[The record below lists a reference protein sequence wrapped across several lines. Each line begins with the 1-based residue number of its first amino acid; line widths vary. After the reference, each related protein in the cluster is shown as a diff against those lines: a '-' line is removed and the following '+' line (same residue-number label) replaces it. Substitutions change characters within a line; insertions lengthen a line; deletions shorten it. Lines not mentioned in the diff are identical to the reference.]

1 MIDACGR
8 SIDYLRISITDRCN
22 LRCVYCMPEGIAQ
35 PFSHD
40 EVLRYE
46 EIVRLVRL
54 MTGLGV
60 KHLRITGGEPT
71 VRRHWLCLLKM
82 LGALPGI
89 ETMALT
95 TNALLLD
102 GCVEQVKAAGI
113 TALNISIDSLEPDTY
128 RRMTRGGDVA
138 KVLRVVDDAVA
149 AGLRVKLNA
158 VPVRGMNED
167 GLVDLALMAKDRP
180 IDVRFI
186 ELMPIGCGRALAPIA
201 SDEVL
206 RRMEAAFGP
215 LTRDDTVHGFGPAQ
229 YSRPAGFQGSIG
241 IISPI
246 THEFC
251 DRCNRVRLTADGYL
265 KLCLNHTAGLDLR
278 AMLRGG
284 AEDEALRC
292 AIREAIAHKPD
303 RHGWYDPI
311 VDRENRRMNAIG
323 G

>member
-22 LRCVYCMPEGIAQ
+22 LRCVYCMPEGMVHS
-35 PFSHD
+35 FSH
-40 EVLRYE
+40 EEILRYE
-46 EIVRLVRL
+46 EITRLVRL
-54 MTGLGV
+54 MTGLGI
-60 KHLRITGGEPT
+60 KHLRVTGGEPT
-71 VRRHWLCLLKM
+71 VRQHWLRLLEM
-82 LGALPGI
+82 LGSVPGI

-102 GCVEQVKAAGI
+102 GRVDEIRAAGV
-113 TALNISIDSLEPDTY
+113 TALNISIDTLAPDVY
-128 RRMTRGGDVA
+128 RDMTRGGDVA
-138 KVLRVVDDAVA
+138 KVLRVVDDAVR

-158 VPVRGMNED
+158 VPVKGLNED
-167 GLVDLALMAKDRP
+167 GLADLARMAKDRP

-186 ELMPIGCGRALAPIA
+186 ELMPIGCGRDLTPIP

-215 LTRDDTVHGFGPAQ
+215 LAKDDTVHGFGPAR
-229 YSRPAGFQGSIG
+229 YGKPEGFCGSIG
-241 IISPI
+241 IISPLS
-246 THEFC
+246 HEFC

-278 AMLRGG
+278 AMLREG
-284 AEDEALRC
+284 ATDEELLS
-292 AIREAIAHKPD
+292 AISEAIKHKPD

-311 VDRENRRMNAIG
+311 KDRENRRMNAIG